1 MYTILILIKPQ
12 LQMTATAENIYS
24 CWS

>member
-1 MYTILILIKPQ
+1 MYKILILIKPQ